1 MTVLSFFGRGRSG
14 RASQFSAAATA
25 VVIFLAL
32 AASAALVGCD
42 GQPALLPNSD
52 TSLRKSSAMFAADAA
67 KRHYPADAPRAGE
80 AAARADYEPMIK
92 QIDVVNL
99 SDTDWEGV
107 ELWLNSKYVVFVP
120 KMEKGMNKVINYQ
133 MLFDDDGH
141 HFDSDNGKNPV
152 QKLELVREGKVYSVP
167 LQLQD

>member
-1 MTVLSFFGRGRSG
+1 MTVTSLVGRGRTG
-14 RASQFSAAATA
+14 RASHFNAAATA

-32 AASAALVGCD
+32 AAGAALVGCD
-42 GQPALLPNSD
+42 GEPALIPNSD
-52 TSLRKSSAMFAADAA
+52 VSLRKSSAMFAADAA
-67 KRHYPADAPRAGE
+67 KRHYPADAPRGGE

-107 ELWLNSKYVVFVP
+107 EVWLNGKYVVFLP
-120 KMEKGMNKVINYQ
+120 KMEKEMNKIVNYQ
-133 MLFDDDGH
+133 MFFDSDGH

-152 QKLELVREGKVYSVP
+152 QKLELVRDGKLYTVP